1 MFHGKSMGFYRSG
14 ARIFR
19 REGTHSRL
27 CRNNRVNLGQMC
39 GVRLAAQRAD
49 EESTNSML
57 KKDPKPV
64 PSSCFR
70 L

>member
-14 ARIFR
+14 ARIFQ
-19 REGTHSRL
+19 REGAHSRL

-39 GVRLAAQRAD
+39 RVRLAAQRAD

-64 PSSCFR
+64 PSYFFR